1 MLILPR
7 MIRVGPAGWAYRDWN
22 GIVYPK
28 PRPRGFDPLAYLAR
42 WFDTV
47 EINATFYRP
56 AAATVARRWLASVAD
71 HDRFRF
77 TAKAWQRFTH
87 ARDAAL
93 TRADVAAAREALDVL
108 HGAGRLG
115 AVLLQFPWSFKRGD
129 DERAWLDDVTR
140 ALADYPLVIEVRH
153 ASWNVPPFYRE
164 LAERG
169 IGFVNIDQPLFARSI
184 GPSATATAPV
194 GYVRLHGRNAGDWF
208 REGATV
214 EERYDYLYS
223 ADELLPWAD
232 RARQVAAV
240 AREVFVVTNNHFQG
254 QAVANA
260 AMLQAMLGGAPASA
274 PPGVAERYAL
284 PAHGGGHPTPRFT
297 ALAVRRACCRRRGR

>member
-1 MLILPR
+1 

-47 EINATFYRP
+47 EINSTFYRP
-56 AAATVARRWLASVAD
+56 AAAATARKWLASVAD

-87 ARDAAL
+87 ARDEAL
-93 TRADVAAAREALDVL
+93 TRADVAAARDGLDALQD
-108 HGAGRLG
+108 AGRLG

-129 DERAWLDDVTR
+129 DERVWLDDVTR
-140 ALADYPLVIEVRH
+140 ALADYPLVVEVRH
-153 ASWNVPPFYRE
+153 ASWNVPAFYQA
-164 LAERG
+164 LADRG

-184 GPSATATAPV
+184 GPSAAATAPV
-194 GYVRLHGRNAGDWF
+194 GYVRLHGRNYEEWF
-208 REGATV
+208 REGAGV
-214 EERYDYLYS
+214 EARYDYLYS

-232 RARQVAAV
+232 RTRQVAA
-240 AREVFVVTNNHFQG
+240 ATQEVYVVTNNHFQG
-254 QAVANA
+254 KAVANA
-260 AMLQAMLGGAPASA
+260 VMLQAMLDGAPKPA
-274 PPGVAERYAL
+274 PAGVVERYREVL
-284 PAHGGGHPTPRFT
+284 GGLVAG
-297 ALAVRRACCRRRGR
+297 